1 MASSAKTAAAPAR
14 WQFHP
19 PPAIDDSAAITAL
32 ARALNLTPIAA
43 RLLVRR
49 GIATAK
55 DADAFLTRRFDL
67 MHDPMLLPDIEPAIA
82 RIAKAVDKGDRIL
95 LFGDYDADGIT
106 ATSLLA
112 RFFDVL
118 KKRSRGKFEVEARV
132 PERKFGY
139 GLSPQAVEEIRA
151 RKPNLLITLDN
162 GISAHDALDQLAAD
176 GIDCIVVD
184 HHHVHG
190 ALPRAVAVINPK
202 RHDSKYPFNE
212 LCGAGISFKLAW
224 ALAVHFSQNKKVT
237 PEFRAF
243 LLDAVALAGMGT
255 IADIVPLVD
264 ENRVLAHQGLV
275 ALNRTQSPG
284 LRALIDASKLS
295 GPVKASDVGFRL
307 APRLNAAG
315 RCGEVSEALELLLTD
330 NPARAAEL
338 AAMLDGYNS
347 ERQDIQSR
355 IAEEART
362 QALNMLEEIPERR
375 ALVLGSADWHHGV
388 IGIVASRIVEEFHR
402 PALLLSIDAQTK
414 LARGSGRSI
423 RGLHLAEALGEQK
436 EMLLTFGGHAAA
448 AGLSLNSEN
457 IDAFRLAFEKTAMS
471 LLKAEDLVPKL
482 RVDEKIRI
490 GDLTEKLC
498 FDLDQF
504 EPFGMG
510 NPRPTF
516 AVIGVLLSSPPRVF
530 GKTEEH
536 LSFFA
541 RHEKATRRVVG
552 FGCGEQL
559 NMLCDL
565 MEAGPIDV
573 AFRPQLNTF
582 RGETAVE
589 MVMDAFRR
597 SEN

>member
-1 MASSAKTAAAPAR
+1 MATTAKPSAAPAR
-14 WQFHP
+14 WQFHAP
-19 PPAIDDSAAITAL
+19 PGGNDTAAVTLL

-49 GIATAK
+49 GIHSPK
-55 DADAFLTRRFDL
+55 DAEGFLSRRFDL
-67 MHDPMLLPDIEPAIA
+67 LHDPMQLPDMEPAIA
-82 RIAKAVDKGDRIL
+82 RIAKAVEKGERIM

-106 ATSLLA
+106 ATALLA
-112 RFFDVL
+112 RFFEVL
-118 KKRSRGKFEVEARV
+118 KKRSRGTFEVEARV

-139 GLSPQAVEEIRA
+139 GLSPQAVEQIRA
-151 RKPNLLITLDN
+151 RKPHLLITLDN
-162 GISAHDALDQLAAD
+162 GISAHDALDKLSAD

-190 ALPRAVAVINPK
+190 ELPRAVAVINPK
-202 RHDSKYPFNE
+202 RPDSKYAYNE

-243 LLDAVALAGMGT
+243 LLDAIALAGMGT

-295 GPVKASDVGFRL
+295 GPVKAGDVGFRL

-330 NPARAAEL
+330 DPHRAAEL
-338 AAMLDGYNS
+338 AAMLDGYNA
-347 ERQDIQSR
+347 ERQDIQAR
-355 IAEEART
+355 IADEART
-362 QALNMLEEIPERR
+362 QALRMLESVPDRR
-375 ALVLGSADWHHGV
+375 VLVLDSAEWHHGV

-402 PALLLSIDAQTK
+402 PALLLSIDAETK

-423 RGLHLAEALGEQK
+423 RGLHLAEALAHQK

-448 AGLSLNSEN
+448 AGLSLHAQNVE
-457 IDAFRLAFEKTAMS
+457 AFRAAFESTAMS
-471 LLKAEDLVPKL
+471 LLSAEDLVPRL
-482 RVDEKIRI
+482 NVDEQIRV

-498 FDLDQF
+498 HDLDQF

-552 FGCGEQL
+552 FGCGDKL

-565 MEAGPIDV
+565 MQAGPIDV

-589 MVMDAFRR
+589 MVMEDFRR
-597 SEN
+597 SES